1 MHLCVLLKS
10 DSRLRR
16 WLCLACLPEW
26 LTVALLCVALWCLVP
41 EWPNGKKTN
50 QDFVLHFVTTLLIWS
65 FNFNCFYCICVT
77 FSAESLKQKTDLCE
91 PHDLCPSLNWGITYW
106 GGPPSCQL
114 TLRRMLPFCK
124 WSLHFSK
131 PSIHSRLTDI
141 EINASFSQKNRWKC
155 DGVISFFSL
164 NFSHGGK
171 HFNWKGCNYWHH
183 IESLGSI
190 KCQKM

>member
-77 FSAESLKQKTDLCE
+77 FSAESLKQKNGSVRTSR
-91 PHDLCPSLNWGITYW
+91 SLSKFELGHY
-106 GGPPSCQL
+106 L
-114 TLRRMLPFCK
+114 LRRAPVLSINFEKKAAFLQMIIAFFKNHQFIPGWLILKSMRPFRRK
-124 WSLHFSK
+124 IGEK
-131 PSIHSRLTDI
+131 VM
-141 EINASFSQKNRWKC
+141 ASFL
-155 DGVISFFSL
+155 SF
-164 NFSHGGK
+164 H
-171 HFNWKGCNYWHH
+171 
-183 IESLGSI
+183 
-190 KCQKM
+190 

>member
-26 LTVALLCVALWCLVP
+26 LTVVLLCVALWCLVP

-77 FSAESLKQKTDLCE
+77 FSAESLKQKNGSVRTSR
-91 PHDLCPSLNWGITYW
+91 SLSKFELGHY
-106 GGPPSCQL
+106 L
-114 TLRRMLPFCK
+114 LRRAPVLSINFEKNVAFLQMIIAFFKTINSFQVDWYWNQCILFAEK
-124 WSLHFSK
+124 SVKRWWRHFF
-131 PSIHSRLTDI
+131 L
-141 EINASFSQKNRWKC
+141 F
-155 DGVISFFSL
+155 
-164 NFSHGGK
+164 
-171 HFNWKGCNYWHH
+171 
-183 IESLGSI
+183 I
-190 KCQKM
+190 KF